1 MKRVAVL
8 GGGPAGA
15 FAAERLASAGLDTVV
30 LDEKLAWEKPCGGAL
45 TYKAYSQY
53 PFLIQNST
61 PKRLVTDTCLSAPK
75 AGSVTLTLS
84 QPMVI
89 YSRLDL
95 NRMLLERAERAGAR
109 LEKAHVV
116 EVRRAGA
123 GWRID
128 TRQGALE
135 ADFCVV
141 ATGARN
147 PLRNVGTEWTRRD
160 TMRALGYYVPAD
172 QDHIDIQFFKH
183 FEGYIWVFPRCGH
196 LSVGIC
202 GKDEPAQAMRA
213 RLEHYMDEKGIPY
226 RGAAFFSHVL
236 PSLEFPAWQRNR
248 VAGDRWVAVGDAG
261 GLCDPMT
268 GEGIYYAIRSAD
280 LATQVVIADS
290 HSPADQHWA
299 YRQLLQRDFGYD
311 LELAACLA
319 RRLFLDKF
327 LFSSV
332 PARMIQFMRRSP
344 RFCNLIQ
351 DLFAGT
357 QSYTDLKVCL
367 LRNLNGTLHEII
379 MSFFFHRLIPGE
391 NRV

>member
-15 FAAERLASAGLDTVV
+15 FAAERLAAAGLDTVV
-30 LDEKLAWEKPCGGAL
+30 LDEKLAWEKPCGGGV
-45 TYKAYSQY
+45 TYKAYSRY
-53 PFLIQNST
+53 PFLLHNST
-61 PKRLVTDTCLSAPK
+61 PKRLVSDTCLSAPE
-75 AGSVTLTLS
+75 AGSVRMTLQ
-84 QPMVI
+84 QPLAI

-109 LEKAHVV
+109 IEKERVLAM
-116 EVRRAGA
+116 ERSQA
-123 GWRID
+123 GWRIR
-128 TRQGALE
+128 TPRGTLE

-160 TMRALGYYVPAD
+160 TMYALGYYVPAE
-172 QDHIDIQFFKH
+172 QDHIDIQFFRR
-183 FEGYIWVFPRCGH
+183 FEGYIWVFPRRGH

-202 GKDEPAQAMRA
+202 GKGEPAHALRA
-213 RLEHYMDEKGIPY
+213 RLERYMDEKGITY
-226 RGAAFFSHVL
+226 RSAAFFSHIL
-236 PSLEFPAWQRNR
+236 PSLEFPAWRRNR
-248 VAGDRWVAVGDAG
+248 VAGDRWMAVGDAG
-261 GLCDPMT
+261 GFCDPIT

-280 LATQVVIADS
+280 LASQVVIADS
-290 HSPADQHWA
+290 HSPAENHGA

-311 LELAACLA
+311 LEIAACLA
-319 RRLFLDKF
+319 KRLFLDKF

-332 PARMIQFMRRSP
+332 PVRMIQFMRRSP
-344 RFCNLIQ
+344 RFYNLMQ

-357 QSYTDLKVCL
+357 QSYTDLKVRL
-367 LRNLNGTLHEII
+367 LNNLNGTLHEII
-379 MSFFFHRLIPGE
+379 LNFFFHRLVPGE

>member
-15 FAAERLASAGLDTVV
+15 FAAEKLAAAGLEAV
-30 LDEKLAWEKPCGGAL
+30 LFDDKLAWEKPCGGGL

-53 PFLIQNST
+53 PFLIDNPA
-61 PKRLVTDTCLSAPK
+61 PKRFVHETRLAEPE
-75 AGSVTLTLS
+75 AGSMRMSLN
-84 QPMVI
+84 QPLVI

-109 LEKAHVV
+109 LEKARVL
-116 EVRRAGA
+116 EAERKGG
-123 GWRID
+123 GWRVR
-128 TRQGALE
+128 TSQGSVE

-147 PLRNVGTEWTRRD
+147 PLRNVGTEWTSAD
-160 TMRALGYYVPAD
+160 TMHALGYYVPG
-172 QDHIDIQFFKH
+172 QQEHIDIQFFRH

-202 GKDEPAQAMRA
+202 GKGEPAVALRA
-213 RLEHYMDEKGIPY
+213 RLERYMEENGIPLKD
-226 RGAAFFSHVL
+226 GTFFSHVL
-236 PSLEFPAWQRNR
+236 PSLEFPAWRRNR
-248 VAGDRWVAVGDAG
+248 VCGERWVAVGDAG
-261 GLCDPMT
+261 GLCDPIT

-280 LATQVVIADS
+280 LASQVVIADS
-290 HSPADQHWA
+290 HVPAEKHRA
-299 YRQLLQRDFGYD
+299 YRQLLLRDFGYE
-311 LELAACLA
+311 LELAAALA
-319 RRLFLDKF
+319 KRLFLDKF
-327 LFSSV
+327 LFSTV
-332 PARMIQFMRRSP
+332 PAQMIQFMRRSP
-344 RFCNLIQ
+344 RFYALMQ
-351 DLFAGT
+351 DLFDGT
-357 QSYTDLKVCL
+357 QSYTDLKVRL

>member
-30 LDEKLAWEKPCGGAL
+30 IDEKLAWEKPCGGGL

-53 PFLIQNST
+53 PFLIHNST
-61 PKRLVTDTCLSAPK
+61 PKRFVTETCLSAPQ
-75 AGSVTLTLS
+75 AGSVKMVLN
-84 QPMVI
+84 QPLVI

-95 NRMLLERAERAGAR
+95 NRMLLERAEHAGAR
-109 LEKAHVV
+109 IEKARVL
-116 EVRRAGA
+116 EVDRSSA
-123 GWRID
+123 GWRIR
-128 TRQGALE
+128 TRQGTLD

-147 PLRNVGTEWTRRD
+147 PLRNVGTEWTRHD
-160 TMRALGYYVPAD
+160 TMHALGYYVPVD
-172 QDHIDIQFFKH
+172 QAHIDIQFFRK

-202 GKDEPAQAMRA
+202 GKGEPAHALRA
-213 RLEHYMDEKGIPY
+213 RLDRYMEEKGISKKD
-226 RGAAFFSHVL
+226 AVFFSHVL
-236 PSLEFPAWQRNR
+236 PSLEFPAWRRNR

-261 GLCDPMT
+261 GLCDPIT

-280 LATQVVIADS
+280 LASQVVIADS
-290 HSPADQHWA
+290 HAPADKHGA

-311 LELAACLA
+311 LEIAACLA
-319 RRLFLDKF
+319 KRVFLDKF

-332 PARMIQFMRRSP
+332 PVRMIQFMRRSP
-344 RFCNLIQ
+344 RFCSLMQ

-357 QSYTDLKVCL
+357 QSYTDLKMRL
-367 LRNLNGTLHEII
+367 LKNLNGTLHEII
-379 MSFFFHRLIPGE
+379 LSFFFHRLIPGE